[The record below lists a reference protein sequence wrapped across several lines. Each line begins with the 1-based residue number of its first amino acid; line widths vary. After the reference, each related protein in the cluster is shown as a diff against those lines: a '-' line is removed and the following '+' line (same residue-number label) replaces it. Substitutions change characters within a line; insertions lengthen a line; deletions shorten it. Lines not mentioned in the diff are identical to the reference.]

1 MEIISS
7 VPELQR
13 RSEQLRREG
22 KHIAVVPTMGY
33 LHAGHGSLMKL
44 AKAEADVLITT
55 IFVNPT
61 QFGPGEDFERYPRDI
76 DSDKKLASEA
86 GTDIL
91 FTPIVAEMYP
101 EGFQTFVEMGEV
113 FSILE
118 GKFRPTHF
126 RGVATVVAKLCSI
139 TKPHVAVFGQKDAQQ
154 AFIIQQ
160 MVRDLN
166 FDLRVVVAPIAR
178 EPDGLA
184 MSSRNVYL
192 SADERR
198 RAASLF
204 QSLQHAKKSILEG
217 AKDVNALRTEMEQI
231 ILGIHPFGRSAQPSE
246 IDYVAFVTPLGF
258 QELNNLTG
266 SSVYVLLAVR
276 FSKTRLIDNMLIE
289 IPNR

>member
-7 VPELQR
+7 VLELQR
-13 RSEQLRREG
+13 RSEQMRREG
-22 KHIAVVPTMGY
+22 KRIAVVPTMGY

-44 AKAEADVLITT
+44 ARAEADVLITT

-61 QFGPGEDFERYPRDI
+61 QFGPGEDFECYPRDI
-76 DSDKKLASEA
+76 DRDKKLAAEA

-91 FTPIVAEMYP
+91 FTPSAGEMYP
-101 EGFQTFVEMGEV
+101 EGFQTFVEMEEV
-113 FSILE
+113 FSVLE

-126 RGVATVVAKLCSI
+126 RGVATVVAKLFNI

-154 AFIIQQ
+154 AFIIQR

-198 RAASLF
+198 RATSLF
-204 QSLQHAKKSILEG
+204 QSLQHARQRILEG
-217 AKDVNALRTEMEQI
+217 AVDVNTLRIEMEQI
-231 ILGIHPFGRSAQPSE
+231 IRNAQPSG
-246 IDYVAFVTPLGF
+246 IDYIAFVNPENF
-258 QELNNLTG
+258 RELNDLAG
-266 SSVYVLLAVR
+266 SSVCVLLAVR
-276 FSKTRLIDNMLIE
+276 FEKTRLIDNMLVT
-289 IPNR
+289 PQHVVQ